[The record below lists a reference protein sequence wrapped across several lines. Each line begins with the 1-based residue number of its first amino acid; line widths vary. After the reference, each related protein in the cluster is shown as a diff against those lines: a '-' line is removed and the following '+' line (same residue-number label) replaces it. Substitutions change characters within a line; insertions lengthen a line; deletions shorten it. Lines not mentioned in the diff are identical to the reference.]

1 MCMTTNL
8 LHSLPNSLLANLI
21 AASLQQK
28 LNVIN
33 THGGGICPA
42 LYKLL
47 CLCFA
52 DPGGNKDGA
61 HQFRFTETETRG
73 SSVNRLNVYG

>member
-1 MCMTTNL
+1 M
-8 LHSLPNSLLANLI
+8 
-21 AASLQQK
+21 
-28 LNVIN
+28 VVE
-33 THGGGICPA
+33 ICPA

-73 SSVNRLNVYG
+73 SSVNRLNVYVLRVLWVYFDYELC